1 MRSTLEGRLCRVRP
15 YRLQDVVPLQ
25 RLADD
30 PLVARWMTRQFPS
43 PYTRADAQGWVE
55 MNVSD
60 AGERHFA
67 IEVDGIYAGGIGAEP
82 CAGERTGMA
91 YFGYWLGRPYWG
103 RGIATEAARLLSDH
117 VLRGLLIRRLE
128 ASVFA
133 PNAASARVLEKAGF
147 SHEGTLRA
155 AYVDR
160 NDEVCDALVF
170 ARVRPAAERPAESG
184 VHSPI
189 AP

>member
-1 MRSTLEGRLCRVRP
+1 MRSTLQGSLCRVRP

-30 PLVARWMTRQFPS
+30 PLVARWMTRQFPY
-43 PYTRADAQGWVE
+43 PYTQSDAQGWVE

-67 IEVDGIYAGGIGAEP
+67 IEVDGSYAGGIGAEP

-117 VLRGLLIRRLE
+117 VLRG
-128 ASVFA
+128 F
-133 PNAASARVLEKAGF
+133 
-147 SHEGTLRA
+147 
-155 AYVDR
+155 
-160 NDEVCDALVF
+160 
-170 ARVRPAAERPAESG
+170 
-184 VHSPI
+184 
-189 AP
+189 